1 MKSIGATKQ
10 QVPFLEISRAHDEIA
25 DEINFAFENVMRGG
39 NFILGAE
46 VSEFEREW
54 AEYCGTHGAVGV
66 ANGTDALTLA
76 LLATVEKGSEVI
88 TTTLSAGYTALA
100 ILNAGAI
107 PVFADIDPKT
117 FNICPNS
124 VESLINS
131 KTRAIVP
138 VHLYGQMAEMSA
150 IGEIAAKNNLIVIED
165 AAQAHGA
172 KLNGKCAG
180 NFGHATSYS
189 FYPSKNL
196 GALGDGG
203 AIVSNDEEIL
213 KKLKILRQGGHFE
226 NFQTEI
232 EGRNSRL
239 DEMQAAFL
247 RVKLKKLDEW
257 NAKRKRIA
265 KIYNE
270 AFQNIVETPVC
281 KYSDSHVYHLYV
293 VKTSKREQLKNYLA
307 EKNISTL
314 IHYPFLLH
322 EQKLFR
328 QTSQKSL
335 PNAERIGKEILS
347 LPLNPY
353 LTDEEI
359 EIVIE
364 VVKSFYRK

>member
-1 MKSIGATKQ
+1 MNIGAAKKR
-10 QVPFLEISRAHDEIA
+10 VPFLEISRANAEIA
-25 DEINFAFENVMRGG
+25 AEINSAFENVMHGG

-46 VSEFEREW
+46 VAEFECEW
-54 AEYCGTHGAVGV
+54 ATYCGTRGAVGV

-76 LLATVEKGSEVI
+76 LLACVKKGDEVI

-107 PVFADIDPKT
+107 PVFADIDSQSL
-117 FNICPNS
+117 NICPNS
-124 VESLINS
+124 VKSLINS

-150 IGEIAAKNNLIVIED
+150 ICKIAEKNNLTVIED

-172 KLNGKCAG
+172 RLDGKCAG
-180 NFGHATSYS
+180 NFGHAATYS

-203 AIVSNDEEIL
+203 AVVSNDEEIL
-213 KKLKILRQGGHFE
+213 QKLKILRQAGHFE
-226 NFQTEI
+226 NFKTEI

-239 DEMQAAFL
+239 DELQAAFL

-257 NAKRKRIA
+257 NARRKKIA
-265 KIYNE
+265 RIYNE
-270 AFQNIVETPVC
+270 AFQNILETPFC
-281 KYSDSHVYHLYV
+281 KDSDAHVYHLYV
-293 VKTSKREQLKNYLA
+293 VKTADREKLQNYLA
-307 EKNISTL
+307 EKNISTM

-335 PNAERIGKEILS
+335 PNAENIGKEIIS
-347 LPLNPY
+347 LPLNPH

-364 VVKSFYRK
+364 AIRSFF

>member
-1 MKSIGATKQ
+1 M
-10 QVPFLEISRAHDEIA
+10 
-25 DEINFAFENVMRGG
+25 NGG
-39 NFILGAE
+39 NFILGTE
-46 VSEFEREW
+46 VSELEREW
-54 AEYCGTHGAVGV
+54 AEYCGTLGAVGV

-76 LLATVEKGSEVI
+76 LLATVEKGDEVI

-107 PVFADIDPKT
+107 PVFADVNPQT
-117 FNICPNS
+117 FNIDAKS
-124 VESLINS
+124 VESLISS

-150 IGEIAAKNNLIVIED
+150 ICKIAEKNNLIVIED

-172 KLNGKCAG
+172 MLDGKRAG
-180 NFGHATSYS
+180 NFGYAAAYS

-203 AIVSNDEEIL
+203 AVVSNDSEIL
-213 KKLKILRQGGHFE
+213 RKIKILRQGGHFE
-226 NFQTEI
+226 NFQSNL

-239 DEMQAAFL
+239 DELQAAFL

-257 NAKRKRIA
+257 NARRKRIA
-265 KIYNE
+265 EIYNE
-270 AFQNIVETPVC
+270 AFQNLLETPFC
-281 KYSDSHVYHLYV
+281 ENSDSHVYHLYV
-293 VKTSKREQLKNYLA
+293 IKSTERERLIKHLETQK
-307 EKNISTL
+307 ISTM

-335 PNAERIGKEILS
+335 PNAEKIGKEILS
-347 LPLNPY
+347 LPLNPH

-359 EIVIE
+359 ESVIKA
-364 VVKSFYRK
+364 VKGFF

>member
-1 MKSIGATKQ
+1 MNIGAAKKR
-10 QVPFLEISRAHDEIA
+10 VPFLEISRANAEIA
-25 DEINFAFENVMRGG
+25 DEINSAFENVMKSG

-46 VSEFEREW
+46 VAEFEREW
-54 AEYCGTHGAVGV
+54 ANYCGTLGAIGVG
-66 ANGTDALTLA
+66 NGTDALTLA
-76 LLATVEKGSEVI
+76 LLATVEKGDEVI

-107 PVFADIDPKT
+107 PIFADINPQT
-117 FNICPNS
+117 FNIDAKS
-124 VESLINS
+124 IESLINS

-150 IGEIAAKNNLIVIED
+150 ICELAELHNLFVIED

-172 KLNGKCAG
+172 CIDGKRAG
-180 NFGHATSYS
+180 NFGNAAAYS

-203 AIVSNDEEIL
+203 AVVSNDAKIL
-213 KKLKILRQGGHFE
+213 EKIKILRQGGHFE
-226 NFQTEI
+226 NFQSGF

-239 DEMQAAFL
+239 DELQAAFL

-257 NAKRKRIA
+257 DERRKQIA
-265 KIYNE
+265 ERYNT
-270 AFQNIVETPVC
+270 AFQNILETPFC
-281 KYSDSHVYHLYV
+281 EDIDSHVYHLYV
-293 VKTSKREQLKNYLA
+293 VKTPERERLIKHLEAQGV
-307 EKNISTL
+307 STM

-328 QTSQKSL
+328 NAAQKSL
-335 PNAERIGKEILS
+335 PNAEKIAKEIVS
-347 LPLNPY
+347 LPLNPH

-359 EIVIE
+359 EGVIE
-364 VVKSFYRK
+364 AIRSFF

>member
-1 MKSIGATKQ
+1 M
-10 QVPFLEISRAHDEIA
+10 PFLEISRANAEIA
-25 DEINFAFENVMRGG
+25 VEINSAFESVMQNG

-54 AEYCGTHGAVGV
+54 AEYCGTIGAVGV
-66 ANGTDALTLA
+66 ASGTDALTLA
-76 LLATVEKGSEVI
+76 LLATVEKGGEVI

-107 PVFADIDPKT
+107 PVFADINPQT
-117 FNICPNS
+117 FNICPKS
-124 VESLINS
+124 IESLINS

-150 IGEIAAKNNLIVIED
+150 INELAEKNNLIVIED

-172 KLNGKCAG
+172 KLIGKPAG
-180 NFGHATSYS
+180 NFGHAAAYS

-203 AIVSNDEEIL
+203 AVVSNDSEIL
-213 KKLKILRQGGHFE
+213 RKIKILRQGGHFD

-247 RVKLKKLDEW
+247 RVTLKKLDGW
-257 NAKRKRIA
+257 NARRKKNA

-270 AFQNIVETPVC
+270 AFQNILETPVC
-281 KYSDSHVYHLYV
+281 ENSDSHVYHLYV
-293 VKTSKREQLKNYLA
+293 IKSAKRERLIKHLETQKV
-307 EKNISTL
+307 STM

-328 QTSQKSL
+328 QISQKSL
-335 PNAERIGKEILS
+335 PNAEKIGKEIVS
-347 LPLNPY
+347 LPLNPH

-364 VVKSFYRK
+364 AVKSFC